1 MTNIPPKKS
10 GLYTQIPTPQ
20 TFLDSKMNFY
30 NDKIFS
36 EPFWTL
42 AFLDPPH
49 PSISGLQM
57 RPKIGSHFDSG
68 LEKPPPPPF
77 WTSPE
82 SFRGK
87 LNEAFP
93 NSLAIRI
100 DRDDCFAPTK
110 FSMK

>member
-1 MTNIPPKKS
+1 
-10 GLYTQIPTPQ
+10 
-20 TFLDSKMNFY
+20 
-30 NDKIFS
+30 
-36 EPFWTL
+36 
-42 AFLDPPH
+42 
-49 PSISGLQM
+49 M

-93 NSLAIRI
+93 NTYSVVC
-100 DRDDCFAPTK
+100 RDHEYHVIMIIMIKHKLSSYKIPLTAPAQALTLLILVL
-110 FSMK
+110 

>member
-1 MTNIPPKKS
+1 MTNIPQKKS

-20 TFLDSKMNFY
+20 PFLDSKVNFY
-30 NDKIFS
+30 NGKIFS
-36 EPFWTL
+36 ESFWTL

-68 LEKPPPPPF
+68 LEIPRPPPF

-82 SFRGK
+82 SIRGK
-87 LNEAFP
+87 YIEPIP
-93 NSLAIRI
+93 NTEHKQR
-100 DRDDCFAPTK
+100 
-110 FSMK
+110 